1 MSSLSPEHRSRGF
14 TLIEL
19 LVVIAIIAV
28 LIALLLPAVQA
39 AREAARRAQCVNNL
53 KQLGLAMHN
62 YHSTYNVFPLGVS
75 QYAPVTSYNWDSW
88 SSHAM
93 MLGALEQTQIFNAC
107 NFSLGNN
114 MPNSVG
120 FYANSTVTSTRLSV
134 FLCPSDGNA
143 GTLAVIRPADG
154 RTDTLDLSYVASTGT
169 TTNSPNNTAPSNT
182 WATQGSTGLFWWY
195 QCYGLSNIL
204 DGSSNTVAFSEA
216 LVTNGGSQSTP
227 ATISNTYPGNSIT
240 GVSGAGGA
248 AQQLDANQ
256 NPAAI
261 LAGLNACNTAWNS
274 KSGINNL
281 RGVFWE
287 VGSLGMTMFNTIVT
301 PNSTQYRW
309 GACRFTGGGYP
320 NDATF
325 ANTSSNHPGGV
336 NVLMG
341 DGSVKFIKNTINQA
355 TWWSLGTRANGEV
368 IDAGAY

>member
-1 MSSLSPEHRSRGF
+1 MRRRGF

-28 LIALLLPAVQA
+28 LIGLLLPAVQA
-39 AREAARRAQCVNNL
+39 AREAARRSQCVNNL
-53 KQLGLAMHN
+53 KQIGLAMHN
-62 YHSTYNVFPLGVS
+62 YHSVYNVFPLGVS

-88 SSHAM
+88 SSHAL
-93 MLGALEQTQIFNAC
+93 MLNQLEQTSLYNAC

-120 FYANSTVTSTRLSV
+120 FYANSTVTNTRIAM
-134 FLCPSDGNA
+134 FLCPSDGNV
-143 GTLAVIRPADG
+143 GSLQVLRPADG
-154 RTDTLDLSYVASTGT
+154 RMDTLDLSYVASAGT
-169 TTNSPNNTAPSNT
+169 TTMSPNNTAPGNAWST
-182 WATQGSTGLFWWY
+182 GGSTGLFWWY
-195 QCYGLSNIL
+195 CCYGLNSVP

-216 LVTNGGSQSTP
+216 LVTNGGSNSST
-227 ATISNTYPGNSIT
+227 ASISNTYPGNSIT
-240 GVSGAGGA
+240 NVAGAGGA
-248 AQQLDANQ
+248 AQQYDANQ

-261 LAGLNACNTAWNS
+261 VTGLNACTTAWQS
-274 KSGINNL
+274 KAGINNL

-301 PNSTQYRW
+301 PNSKQYLW
-309 GACRFTGGGYP
+309 GACRYTSGGYP

-341 DGSVKFIKNTINQA
+341 DGSVKFIKNTINQG
-355 TWWSLGTRANGEV
+355 TWWALGTRNGGEI
-368 IDAGAY
+368 IDASTF